1 MTLEKNRLHKMVY
14 ILVILLAVNLSL
26 GSILAQ
32 GNENTDPLTER
43 VRQALVNLPYYT
55 VFDIL
60 SVRIEGTKAILEGEI
75 TNPTL
80 KSAAEAR
87 VKKVSDIEEVEN
99 NIKVLPF
106 SPNDDRIRLD
116 VYRAIYYHPDFTRYA
131 TRALPPIHIIVNN
144 GDVRLEGAVGSSGD
158 KTLAGVRAN
167 GVPGVFSVKNNLQVI
182 RN

>member
-1 MTLEKNRLHKMVY
+1 MIMNRSKTHQS
-14 ILVILLAVNLSL
+14 ILILLVTLALGLST
-26 GSILAQ
+26 IPTLAQ
-32 GNENTDPLTER
+32 AEQTTDPLTER

-60 SVRIEGTKAILEGEI
+60 TVRVEGSKAILEGEI
-75 TNPTL
+75 TRPTL

-87 VKKVSDIEEVEN
+87 TLKVSDIEEVEN

-131 TRALPPIHIIVNN
+131 TMALPPIHIIVNN
-144 GDVRLEGAVGSSGD
+144 GDVKLEGMVGSESD
-158 KTLAGVRAN
+158 KNLARIRAN
-167 GVPGVFSVKNNLQVI
+167 SVPGVFSVTNNLVVE